1 MFIDK
6 SEKTPNNK
14 LGRYLSPSKN
24 IITSNIILL
33 LIGLG
38 CIYLSYRISNPDYIV
53 VKNVDSIEVV
63 RDHKVDTMYIINH
76 KYSSYDNKDKVG
88 DTLWIKK

>member
-1 MFIDK
+1 MN
-6 SEKTPNNK
+6 PNLQK
-14 LGRYLSPSKN
+14 IVLVCL
-24 IITSNIILL
+24 ILMTTSSIFT
-33 LIGLG
+33 
-38 CIYLSYRISNPDYIV
+38 IYHNLKPKYVI

-76 KYSSYDNKDKVG
+76 KYRSYDNKDKVG